1 MIQLYINN
9 TLKICWFF
17 FVETCMIF
25 NVKTLACYFGL
36 ATKTIYIET
45 DIRCSGN
52 KVKNNKNLHNLRY
65 FEELFTSDMILIN
78 KLIGM
83 TKYLSENIF
92 FYYLSKSMRLLNNFI
107 GC

>member
-1 MIQLYINN
+1 MIL
-9 TLKICWFF
+9 
-17 FVETCMIF
+17 

-65 FEELFTSDMILIN
+65 FEELHTSDMIPIN

-83 TKYLSENIF
+83 TKYPSEIF
-92 FYYLSKSMRLLNNFI
+92 FFI
-107 GC
+107 I